1 MQKSIR
7 PIPQTI
13 AQCTQPN
20 ATAIKLR
27 KLADTTESA
36 SLTLFILGMIGEAV
50 LLFASVMSLSYGGGS
65 LFLLALLLFVIF
77 LIMRMSM
84 KAAASVIFA
93 FADLVEDQRICA
105 NLLLYHEGQANIER
119 YQRAKEKQESM
130 Q

>member
-13 AQCTQPN
+13 AQCTQQIPN
-20 ATAIKLR
+20 VTALR
-27 KLADTTESA
+27 KSIDHIYTIA
-36 SLTLFILGMIGEAV
+36 
-50 LLFASVMSLSYGGGS
+50 
-65 LFLLALLLFVIF
+65 LALLIFSMAGTALVGLGCLSEMQFGLFIG
-77 LIMRMSM
+77 
-84 KAAASVIFA
+84 AAAFFIAELVSAFVLYVFQHIIFA

-119 YQRAKEKQESM
+119 YQRAKEKQESI

>member
-20 ATAIKLR
+20 TNTRMLR
-27 KLADTTESA
+27 KYINIILNS
-36 SLTLFILGMIGEAV
+36 SLVILGLGIGFTA
-50 LLFASVMSLSYGGGS
+50 LASIGWLFAEQFLAFFCAIALIVIQIFGIIQSLMCSY
-65 LFLLALLLFVIF
+65 AL
-77 LIMRMSM
+77 S
-84 KAAASVIFA
+84 A

-119 YQRAKEKQESM
+119 YQRAKEKQEGL